1 MADTQDQG
9 QAEQQAQADAQQAP
23 ATAPDLTIAD
33 LTNLRSVIDVA
44 AQRGAFRAAEMSAV
58 GAVFNKL
65 NSFLEAVYP
74 QQLPPSPGV
83 TDGVQQP
90 DPQAQAPAQAPAAQ

>member
-9 QAEQQAQADAQQAP
+9 QAQEQAQAPAQAP
-23 ATAPDLTIAD
+23 ELTIAD

-58 GAVFNKL
+58 GQVFNKL

-74 QQLPPSPGV
+74 QSLPPSPGV
-83 TDGVQQP
+83 ADGVQQP
-90 DPQAQAPAQAPAAQ
+90 APAQAPAA

>member
-1 MADTQDQG
+1 MADTQ
-9 QAEQQAQADAQQAP
+9 EQQAP
-23 ATAPDLTIAD
+23 AGTEAPAANPELTIAD

-65 NSFLEAVYP
+65 NTFLEAVYP
-74 QQLPPSPGV
+74 QQLPPSEGTP
-83 TDGVQQP
+83 DGVKTEEP
-90 DPQAQAPAQAPAAQ
+90 ATAQ

>member
-9 QAEQQAQADAQQAP
+9 QALAQQVGQQQAP
-23 ATAPDLTIAD
+23 AANPELTIAD

-65 NSFLEAVYP
+65 NTFLEAVYP
-74 QQLPPSPGV
+74 QQLPPSEGV
-83 TDGVQQP
+83 QDGVKQ
-90 DPQAQAPAQAPAAQ
+90 DEPAAAQ

>member
-9 QAEQQAQADAQQAP
+9 QAQAQEQAQQP
-23 ATAPDLTIAD
+23 AANPELTIAD

-65 NSFLEAVYP
+65 NTFLEAVYP
-74 QQLPPSPGV
+74 QQLPPSEGV
-83 TDGVQQP
+83 EDGVKQEET
-90 DPQAQAPAQAPAAQ
+90 AAAQ

>member
-1 MADTQDQG
+1 MADTQEQG
-9 QAEQQAQADAQQAP
+9 QAQEAQQP
-23 ATAPDLTIAD
+23 AANPELTIAD

-65 NSFLEAVYP
+65 NTFLEAVYP
-74 QQLPPSPGV
+74 QQLPPSEGV
-83 TDGVQQP
+83 QDGVKQ
-90 DPQAQAPAQAPAAQ
+90 DEPAAAQ

>member
-1 MADTQDQG
+1 MADLDQG
-9 QAEQQAQADAQQAP
+9 QAPQAPADAQAP
-23 ATAPDLTIAD
+23 TPELSIAD

-44 AQRGAFRAAEMSAV
+44 AQRGAFRAAEMEAV

-65 NSFLEAVYP
+65 NKFLEAVYP

-83 TDGVQQP
+83 ADGVQQP
-90 DPQAQAPAQAPAAQ
+90 APAAQ

>member
-1 MADTQDQG
+1 MADTQ
-9 QAEQQAQADAQQAP
+9 AQDTAQQAP
-23 ATAPDLTIAD
+23 AGEQAPAANPELTIAD

-44 AQRGAFRAAEMSAV
+44 SQRGAFRAAEMSAV

-74 QQLPPSPGV
+74 QQLPPSEGTP
-83 TDGVQQP
+83 DGVKP
-90 DPQAQAPAQAPAAQ
+90 DA

>member
-1 MADTQDQG
+1 MADTLDQG
-9 QAEQQAQADAQQAP
+9 QAEQQAP
-23 ATAPDLTIAD
+23 AANPELTIAD

-65 NSFLEAVYP
+65 NAFLEAVYP
-74 QQLPPSPGV
+74 QQLPPSEGTP
-83 TDGVQQP
+83 DGVKP
-90 DPQAQAPAQAPAAQ
+90 NA

>member
-1 MADTQDQG
+1 MADTQ
-9 QAEQQAQADAQQAP
+9 AQDPVQQAP
-23 ATAPDLTIAD
+23 AGEQAPAASPELTIAD

-44 AQRGAFRAAEMSAV
+44 SQRGAFRAAEMSAV

-74 QQLPPSPGV
+74 QQLPPSEGTP
-83 TDGVQQP
+83 DGVKT
-90 DPQAQAPAQAPAAQ
+90 DA

>member
-1 MADTQDQG
+1 MADTQEQG
-9 QAEQQAQADAQQAP
+9 QAQAAGQAP
-23 ATAPDLTIAD
+23 AAAPELTIAD

-58 GAVFNKL
+58 GQVFNKL

-74 QQLPPSPGV
+74 QSLPPSEGV
-83 TDGVQQP
+83 ADGVQQP
-90 DPQAQAPAQAPAAQ
+90 QPATQPA

>member
-1 MADTQDQG
+1 MADLDQG
-9 QAEQQAQADAQQAP
+9 QVQQGAPVGGGEAPAQATP
-23 ATAPDLTIAD
+23 ELSIAD

-44 AQRGAFRAAEMSAV
+44 AQRGAFRAAEMEAV

-65 NSFLEAVYP
+65 NKFLEAVYP

-83 TDGVQQP
+83 ADGVQQP
-90 DPQAQAPAQAPAAQ
+90 APAAQ

>member
-1 MADTQDQG
+1 MAEQ
-9 QAEQQAQADAQQAP
+9 EQQAQPGQEAP
-23 ATAPDLTIAD
+23 AANPELTIAD

-65 NSFLEAVYP
+65 NTFLEAVYP
-74 QQLPPSPGV
+74 QQLPPTEGV
-83 TDGVQQP
+83 EDGVKQEE
-90 DPQAQAPAQAPAAQ
+90 AAQ

>member
-1 MADTQDQG
+1 MADLDQG
-9 QAEQQAQADAQQAP
+9 QAPQAP
-23 ATAPDLTIAD
+23 ADAPATPELSIAD

-44 AQRGAFRAAEMSAV
+44 AQRGAFRAAEMEAV

-65 NSFLEAVYP
+65 NKFLEAVYP

-83 TDGVQQP
+83 ADGVQQP
-90 DPQAQAPAQAPAAQ
+90 APAAQ

>member
-9 QAEQQAQADAQQAP
+9 QAQEQAQQP
-23 ATAPDLTIAD
+23 AANPELTIAD

-65 NSFLEAVYP
+65 NTFLEAVYP
-74 QQLPPSPGV
+74 QQLPPSEGV
-83 TDGVQQP
+83 QDGVKQ
-90 DPQAQAPAQAPAAQ
+90 DEPAAAQ

>member
-1 MADTQDQG
+1 MAEQ
-9 QAEQQAQADAQQAP
+9 EQQAQAGQEAP
-23 ATAPDLTIAD
+23 ATNPELTIAD

-65 NSFLEAVYP
+65 NTFLEAVYP
-74 QQLPPSPGV
+74 QQLPPTEGV
-83 TDGVQQP
+83 EDGVKQEE
-90 DPQAQAPAQAPAAQ
+90 AAQ

>member
-1 MADTQDQG
+1 MAELDKGTG
-9 QAEQQAQADAQQAP
+9 AQAGAAVGGDAGAPQEQQQP
-23 ATAPDLTIAD
+23 AGNPELTISD

-44 AQRGAFRAAEMSAV
+44 AQRGAFRAAEMAAV

-74 QQLPPSPGV
+74 QQLPPSEGV
-83 TDGVQQP
+83 QDGVKQP
-90 DPQAQAPAQAPAAQ
+90 A

>member
-1 MADTQDQG
+1 MADTLDQG
-9 QAEQQAQADAQQAP
+9 QAEQQAPAGTEAP
-23 ATAPDLTIAD
+23 AAAPELTIAD

-65 NSFLEAVYP
+65 NAFLEAVYP
-74 QQLPPSPGV
+74 QQLPPSEGTP
-83 TDGVQQP
+83 DGVKQ
-90 DPQAQAPAQAPAAQ
+90 DA

>member
-9 QAEQQAQADAQQAP
+9 QAQQPATDAQAP
-23 ATAPDLTIAD
+23 AANPELTIAD

-74 QQLPPSPGV
+74 QQLPPSEGV
-83 TDGVQQP
+83 ADGVKQP
-90 DPQAQAPAQAPAAQ
+90 EPAAQ